1 MIDFFLRLIILYVG
15 NYFKYKIVHLKD
27 FLLDVG
33 KIWYK
38 LCMTVSFLDDIL
50 FMAIDCQNNKRLLTK
65 TWRNLEFVLSVK
77 NSMQETR
84 SITRE
89 EEIMKADRDS
99 RIWLK
104 DNPSN
109 VRALQRTSLIISW
122 LKTLSYRRKNPSI
135 NNPTAKSCKN

>member
-1 MIDFFLRLIILYVG
+1 MIQVMY
-15 NYFKYKIVHLKD
+15 
-27 FLLDVG
+27 
-33 KIWYK
+33 
-38 LCMTVSFLDDIL
+38 VSFLDDIL

-122 LKTLSYRRKNPSI
+122 LKTLSYMRKNPSI
-135 NNPTAKSCKN
+135 NNPTAKSCKKKKTIKIKLIIIQHLTCQFDKYINVNL